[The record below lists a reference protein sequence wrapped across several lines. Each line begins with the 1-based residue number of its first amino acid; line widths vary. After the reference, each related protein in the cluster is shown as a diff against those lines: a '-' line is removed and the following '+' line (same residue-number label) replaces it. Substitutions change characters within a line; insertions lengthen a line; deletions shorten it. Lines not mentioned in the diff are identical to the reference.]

1 VKFFL
6 TTMIKCFKDGRSKKM
21 RATDNYLKTL
31 LSYYEEEIEGEAYF
45 YGLVEHFEEQ
55 EKLTVLAR
63 VERRAA
69 ESVVPLL
76 EKYELVP
83 RDESE
88 LKIRGE
94 GYVGRH
100 ASFDWFEF
108 MTYMVNRYPG
118 YLEDFTALERMAPEE
133 DLCALNDLTDHE
145 VAAIE
150 FAKREL
156 AGDPDSLALLY
167 DYLDPRR

>member
-1 VKFFL
+1 MK
-6 TTMIKCFKDGRSKKM
+6 TTDK
-21 RATDNYLKTL
+21 YLKTL

-45 YGLVEHFEEQ
+45 YGLADHFEEQ

-69 ESVVPLL
+69 ESIAPLL

-88 LKIRGE
+88 LKTRGE
-94 GYVGRH
+94 AYVGRH

-108 MTYMVNRYPG
+108 MTYIVNRYPG
-118 YLEDFTALERMAPEE
+118 YLEDFTALERLAPEE
-133 DLCALNDLTDHE
+133 DLHALNNLTAHE
-145 VAAIE
+145 IAAIE

-156 AGDPDSLALLY
+156 AGVPDSLAPLC
-167 DYLDPRR
+167 DYLDSDR

>member
-1 VKFFL
+1 MVK
-6 TTMIKCFKDGRSKKM
+6 
-21 RATDNYLKTL
+21 ATDKYLKTL

-45 YGLVEHFEEQ
+45 YGLVNHFEEQ
-55 EKLTVLAR
+55 DKLTVLAK
-63 VERRAA
+63 VERRTA

-76 EKYELVP
+76 EKYGLVP

-88 LKIRGE
+88 LRLQGE
-94 GYVGRH
+94 SYVGRH

-133 DLCALNDLTDHE
+133 DLYALSNLTDHE

-156 AGDPDSLALLY
+156 AGDPDSLAPLY
-167 DYLDPRR
+167 DYLNT

>member
-1 VKFFL
+1 MLFL
-6 TTMIKCFKDGRSKKM
+6 TTMITCFKDGRSKKM

-55 EKLTVLAR
+55 EKLTALAS

-118 YLEDFTALERMAPEE
+118 YLEDFTALEKMAPEE
-133 DLCALNDLTDHE
+133 DLYALNNLTEHE

-156 AGDPDSLALLY
+156 AGDPDSLAPLR
-167 DYLDPRR
+167 DYLNS

>member
-1 VKFFL
+1 
-6 TTMIKCFKDGRSKKM
+6 M
-21 RATDNYLKTL
+21 RATDKYLKTL

-45 YGLVEHFEEQ
+45 YGLVDHFEEQ

-63 VERRAA
+63 VERHAA
-69 ESVVPLL
+69 TSVVPLL
-76 EKYELVP
+76 EKYDLVP

-88 LKIRGE
+88 LKTRGE

-100 ASFDWFEF
+100 ASLNWFEF
-108 MTYMVNRYPG
+108 MTYIVNRYPG
-118 YLEDFTALERMAPEE
+118 YLEDFTTLERMAPEE
-133 DLCALNDLTDHE
+133 DLYALNNLTVHE

-156 AGDPDSLALLY
+156 AGDPDSLAPLY
-167 DYLDPRR
+167 DYLDPGR

>member
-1 VKFFL
+1 
-6 TTMIKCFKDGRSKKM
+6 M
-21 RATDNYLKTL
+21 RATDKYLKTL

-45 YGLVEHFEEQ
+45 YGLADHFEQQ

-83 RDESE
+83 SDESE
-88 LKIRGE
+88 LKTRGE

-100 ASFDWFEF
+100 ASLDWFEF
-108 MTYMVNRYPG
+108 MTYIVNRYPG
-118 YLEDFTALERMAPEE
+118 YLEDFTTLERMAPEE
-133 DLCALNDLTDHE
+133 DLYALNNLTVHE

-156 AGDPDSLALLY
+156 AGDPDSLAPLY
-167 DYLDPRR
+167 DYLDPGR

>member
-1 VKFFL
+1 
-6 TTMIKCFKDGRSKKM
+6 MM
-21 RATDNYLKTL
+21 RATDKYLKTL

-45 YGLVEHFEEQ
+45 YGLVDHFEEQ

-69 ESVVPLL
+69 TSVVPLL
-76 EKYELVP
+76 EKYDLIP
-83 RDESE
+83 RDASE
-88 LKIRGE
+88 LKTRGE
-94 GYVGRH
+94 SYVGRH

-108 MTYMVNRYPG
+108 MTYIVKRYPD
-118 YLEDFTALERMAPEE
+118 YLEDFTALKRMAPEE
-133 DLCALNDLTDHE
+133 DLYALNILTDHE

-156 AGDPDSLALLY
+156 AGDPDSLAPLY
-167 DYLDPRR
+167 DYLYQ

>member
-1 VKFFL
+1 
-6 TTMIKCFKDGRSKKM
+6 M

-45 YGLVEHFEEQ
+45 YGLVDHFEEQ
-55 EKLTVLAR
+55 DKLTVLAR

-76 EKYELVP
+76 EKYKLVP

-88 LKIRGE
+88 LKTRGE
-94 GYVGRH
+94 GQVQRH
-100 ASFDWFEF
+100 ASFDWLEF
-108 MTYMVNRYPG
+108 MTYMVNR
-118 YLEDFTALERMAPEE
+118 LSLIHICFTALERMAPEE
-133 DLCALNDLTDHE
+133 DLCALNVLTDHE

-156 AGDPDSLALLY
+156 AGDPDSLAPLY
-167 DYLDPRR
+167 DYLNK

>member
-1 VKFFL
+1 MVK
-6 TTMIKCFKDGRSKKM
+6 
-21 RATDNYLKTL
+21 ATDKYLKTL

-45 YGLVEHFEEQ
+45 YGLVNHFEEQ
-55 EKLTVLAR
+55 DKLTVLAK

-76 EKYELVP
+76 EKYGLVP

-88 LKIRGE
+88 LRSRGE
-94 GYVGRH
+94 SYVGRH

-108 MTYMVNRYPG
+108 MTYVVNRYPG

-133 DLCALNDLTDHE
+133 DLYALNNLTDHE

-150 FAKREL
+150 FSKREL
-156 AGDPDSLALLY
+156 VGDPDSLAPLY
-167 DYLDPRR
+167 DYLNT

>member
-1 VKFFL
+1 MLFL
-6 TTMIKCFKDGRSKKM
+6 TTMTKCFKDGRSKKM
-21 RATDNYLKTL
+21 RATDKYLKTL

-45 YGLVEHFEEQ
+45 YGLVDHFEEQ
-55 EKLTVLAR
+55 DKLTVLAR

-76 EKYELVP
+76 EKYALVP

-118 YLEDFTALERMAPEE
+118 YLEEFTALERMAPEE
-133 DLCALNDLTDHE
+133 DLCALNNLTDHE

-156 AGDPDSLALLY
+156 AGDPDSLTPLY
-167 DYLDPRR
+167 DYLNM

>member
-1 VKFFL
+1 MADRKN
-6 TTMIKCFKDGRSKKM
+6 M
-21 RATDNYLKTL
+21 RVTDNYLKTL

-45 YGLVEHFEEQ
+45 YGLIDHFEEQ
-55 EKLTVLAR
+55 DKLTVLAR

-76 EKYELVP
+76 EKYKLIP

-88 LKIRGE
+88 LKVRGE
-94 GYVGRH
+94 SYVQRH
-100 ASFDWFEF
+100 ASFDWLEF

-118 YLEDFTALERMAPEE
+118 YLEDFTALEKMAPEE
-133 DLCALNDLTDHE
+133 DLYALNHLTGHE
-145 VAAIE
+145 VATTE

-156 AGDPDSLALLY
+156 SGDPDSLASLY
-167 DYLDPRR
+167 DYLNT

>member
-1 VKFFL
+1 
-6 TTMIKCFKDGRSKKM
+6 MM
-21 RATDNYLKTL
+21 RATDKYLKTL

-45 YGLVEHFEEQ
+45 YGLVDHFEEQ

-63 VERRAA
+63 VERHAA
-69 ESVVPLL
+69 TSVVPLL
-76 EKYELVP
+76 EKYDLVP

-88 LKIRGE
+88 LKTRGE
-94 GYVGRH
+94 SYVGRH

-108 MTYMVNRYPG
+108 MTYIVKRYPD
-118 YLEDFTALERMAPEE
+118 YIEDFTALKRMAPEG
-133 DLCALNDLTDHE
+133 DLYALNILMDHE

-156 AGDPDSLALLY
+156 AGDADSLTPLY
-167 DYLDPRR
+167 DYLHQ

>member
-1 VKFFL
+1 
-6 TTMIKCFKDGRSKKM
+6 M
-21 RATDNYLKTL
+21 RATDKYLKTL

-45 YGLVEHFEEQ
+45 YGLVDHFEQQ

-88 LKIRGE
+88 LKTRGE
-94 GYVGRH
+94 GYVVRH
-100 ASFDWFEF
+100 ASLDWFEF
-108 MTYMVNRYPG
+108 MTYIVNRYPG
-118 YLEDFTALERMAPEE
+118 YLEDFTTLERMAPEE
-133 DLCALNDLTDHE
+133 DRYALNNLTDHE

-150 FAKREL
+150 FAQREL
-156 AGDPDSLALLY
+156 TGDPDSLAPLY
-167 DYLDPRR
+167 DYLDPGR

>member
-1 VKFFL
+1 MLFL
-6 TTMIKCFKDGRSKKM
+6 TTMITCFKDDRSEKM

-133 DLCALNDLTDHE
+133 DLCALNVLTDHE

-156 AGDPDSLALLY
+156 AGDPGSLAPLY

>member
-1 VKFFL
+1 MVK
-6 TTMIKCFKDGRSKKM
+6 
-21 RATDNYLKTL
+21 ATDKYLKTL
-31 LSYYEEEIEGEAYF
+31 LSYYEEEIEGQAYF
-45 YGLVEHFEEQ
+45 YGLVNHFEEQ
-55 EKLTVLAR
+55 DKLTVLAK

-69 ESVVPLL
+69 ESVLPLL
-76 EKYELVP
+76 EKYELIP
-83 RDESE
+83 RQELE
-88 LKIRGE
+88 LKARGE
-94 GYVGRH
+94 NYVGRH

-133 DLCALNDLTDHE
+133 DLSALNNLTDHE

-156 AGDPDSLALLY
+156 AGDPDSLAPLY
-167 DYLDPRR
+167 DYLNT